1 MTWLDDLPAID
12 LSTLNDAA
20 ARQSRVDRKYLLTLD
35 ELTELGAH
43 LGDCSVLEI
52 AGQRSG
58 GYSSL
63 YLDTPD
69 LQAYHLAGLE
79 RRRRFK
85 VRIRTYA
92 STGEQYLEVK
102 TRDGRGMTH
111 KVRQLH
117 DGSVPLSASAQGFV
131 DTRLSSQGIV
141 LTGPLEP
148 VLTTSYERT
157 TLYLPG
163 DGARATLDLGVRFA
177 TAGDEVA
184 LDNIAVVETKG
195 GTRPTSFDRL
205 LSALGHRETRMSKY
219 GVGMAAL
226 HPELHPEK
234 WAATMRRT
242 LHLV

>member
-1 MTWLDDLPAID
+1 MTWIDALPAID
-12 LSTLNDAA
+12 LASLNDVA
-20 ARQSRVDRKYLLTLD
+20 ARQSRIDRKYILTLD
-35 ELTELGAH
+35 GLAELGT
-43 LGDCSVLEI
+43 LLDGCSVLEI
-52 AGQRSG
+52 DGQRSG

-69 LQAYHLAGLE
+69 LLAYHLSGLE

-92 STGEQYLEVK
+92 STGEEFLEVK

-117 DGSVPLSASAQGFV
+117 DGSVPLSASAQQFV
-131 DTRLSSQGIV
+131 DTRLSSQSIT

-148 VLTTSYERT
+148 VLTTSYDRT
-157 TLYLPG
+157 TLYLPS

-177 TAGDEVA
+177 TASDDVSLTGLA
-184 LDNIAVVETKG
+184 IVETKG
-195 GTRPTSFDRL
+195 GTRPTGFDRL
-205 LSALGHRETRMSKY
+205 LGALGHRETRMSKY

-234 WAATMRRT
+234 WAPT
-242 LHLV
+242 LRCTLNLV